1 MQAYFVDEDGSKKLM
16 EMGCYGIGVT
26 RLLGAAVEQ
35 NHDERGMIWPSSI
48 APFSVV
54 IVALGLAKSQAVRSA
69 SENLYQSLREA
80 GIDVIFDD
88 RDLRPGVMFADW
100 ELVGVPW
107 RVTIGDRGLAQGK
120 LELTARRGLQT
131 ESLSPQALLETL
143 IEALSAR

>member
-1 MQAYFVDEDGSKKLM
+1 M

>member
-1 MQAYFVDEDGSKKLM
+1 
-16 EMGCYGIGVT
+16 
-26 RLLGAAVEQ
+26 
-35 NHDERGMIWPSSI
+35 
-48 APFSVV
+48 
-54 IVALGLAKSQAVRSA
+54 
-69 SENLYQSLREA
+69 
-80 GIDVIFDD
+80 
-88 RDLRPGVMFADW
+88 MFADW